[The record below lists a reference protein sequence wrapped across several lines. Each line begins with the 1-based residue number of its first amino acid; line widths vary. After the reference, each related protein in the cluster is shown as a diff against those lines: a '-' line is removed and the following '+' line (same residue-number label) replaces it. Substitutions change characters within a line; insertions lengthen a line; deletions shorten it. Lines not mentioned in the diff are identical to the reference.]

1 MNKYKEIIE
10 KIQSGAE
17 RAEIVAQIEKKFS
30 VKRSRAN
37 EIYRKCQELRKN
49 TEVKDSNI
57 IVRSRYTYNR
67 ATDKYIVDLSC
78 RLDPLVISGARH
90 RAIHRDYS
98 SWYGD
103 LTANEICLK
112 YSLTPEIFSEYRRIF
127 NLTKDREPLT
137 DEEIIEKSVD
147 DNVEALIEQQRYEIY
162 SKFQKEDWKQTQH
175 DADKWRR
182 MQHNSLDTVRCILEE
197 WQLPQGKI
205 IPAPKQ
211 KKSAESRTI
220 IVGANDWHIGEKYNA
235 KTGFHGEDFSTEI
248 ASKLISDYSDSI
260 CSAVLSRNYKIDNCL
275 CILNG
280 DILNSAWDG
289 MTVKGTKLH
298 NDRINEAMFRAAF
311 DSTVLF
317 ITKLAYMFP
326 KVCVVFIP
334 GNHDGPMLNI
344 LGVAVESYFSKESR
358 IEINISEKWA
368 DLRRVGNVGVL
379 STHGGSA
386 RHKVSLPT
394 SSLKLK
400 SYLQDMWAA
409 KSDELTGC
417 KSRIVISGHF
427 HRFWQQDMG
436 NFEFYCL
443 GGLPLGDSYADA
455 LNLTST
461 PRQNCLILDENR
473 VVETLHIYF
482 N

>member
-1 MNKYKEIIE
+1 MKYKKIVE
-10 KIQSGAE
+10 KIQSGAS
-17 RAEIVAQIEKKFS
+17 RAEVVSAIQKEYS
-30 VKRSRAN
+30 VKKSRAN
-37 EIYRKCQELRKN
+37 EIYRECQSIRKLP
-49 TEVKDSNI
+49 EAASEGI
-57 IVRSRYTYNR
+57 LVRSRYSYNKN
-67 ATDKYIVDLSC
+67 TDKYIVDLSC

-137 DEEIIEKSVD
+137 DEEIIEKSTD
-147 DNVEALIEQQRYEIY
+147 ESVETLIEQQRYEIY

-175 DADKWRR
+175 DAEKWRR
-182 MQHNSLDTVRCILEE
+182 MQHNSLDTVRFILEE
-197 WQLPQGKI
+197 WELPKAKL
-205 IPAPKQ
+205 IPSPKST
-211 KKSAESRTI
+211 KVGRTI
-220 IVGANDWHIGEKYNA
+220 VVGANDWHIGEKYSA
-235 KTGFHGEDFSTEI
+235 KSGFHGEDFNTDI
-248 ASKLISDYSDSI
+248 ATKLISDYSDSI
-260 CSAVLSRNYKIDNCL
+260 ASAAADRKYKIDNCL

-298 NDRINEAMFRAAF
+298 NDRINETMFKAAF

-317 ITKLAYMFP
+317 ITKLAYLFP
-326 KVCVVFIP
+326 RVCVVFVP

-344 LGVAVESYFSKESR
+344 LGIAVESYFSNNPQ

-368 DLRRVGNVGVL
+368 DVRRIGNVAIL

-386 RHKVSLPT
+386 RYKASLPT

-443 GGLPLGDSYADA
+443 GGLPLGDSFADA
-455 LNLTST
+455 FNLAST